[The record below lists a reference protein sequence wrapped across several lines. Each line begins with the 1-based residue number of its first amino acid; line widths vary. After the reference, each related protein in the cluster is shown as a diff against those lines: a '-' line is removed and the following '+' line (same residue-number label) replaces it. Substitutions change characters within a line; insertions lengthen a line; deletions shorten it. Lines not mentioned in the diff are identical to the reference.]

1 MALSRFTDNPELKNY
16 GGIDQAIKGI
26 IVSDIKLK
34 TIEKNGKLVTQRWF
48 KMELS
53 EGIKSHKNYGERSV
67 TAVVFGADSTELK
80 KGMDLK
86 LKANII
92 EKEGK
97 TCVIAKSLT
106 ISKDVSVEIENS
118 VIKDISLKKIN
129 PSTRHGKDKGMS
141 M

>member
-1 MALSRFTDNPELKNY
+1 MNERK
-16 GGIDQAIKGI
+16 Q
-26 IVSDIKLK
+26 
-34 TIEKNGKLVTQRWF
+34 
-48 KMELS
+48 
-53 EGIKSHKNYGERSV
+53 KSKK
-67 TAVVFGADSTELK
+67 ADELK

-118 VIKDISLKKIN
+118 VIKDLSLKKIN